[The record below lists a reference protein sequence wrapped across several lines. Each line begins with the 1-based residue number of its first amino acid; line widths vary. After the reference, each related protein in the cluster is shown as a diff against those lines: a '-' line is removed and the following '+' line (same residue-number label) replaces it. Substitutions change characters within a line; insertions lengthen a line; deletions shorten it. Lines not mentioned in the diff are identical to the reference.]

1 MSTGLI
7 EGWQHFTDTDRQEHP
22 LLNVDQWRGVL
33 DRNGFAETAA
43 FPPVDS
49 PASNLGQH
57 VLLARSRQTPSPSSR
72 VNNGQVSSVQNEAAK
87 PMPQPLSPRH
97 ADSAISTRVLDLH
110 WAAPEDVA
118 AVVKETICQ
127 VFRLDLSPEEL
138 GDRDRL
144 SDLGMDSLVALELR
158 SELSKRLGLEGRISS
173 TVAFDTGTVGE
184 LVRLLSATL
193 SPAAANPARTGHAD
207 SLRPRRKEQPHL
219 TAAQLEEMSEEEVER
234 LLKERL
240 SRQ

>member
-1 MSTGLI
+1 
-7 EGWQHFTDTDRQEHP
+7 
-22 LLNVDQWRGVL
+22 
-33 DRNGFAETAA
+33 
-43 FPPVDS
+43 
-49 PASNLGQH
+49 
-57 VLLARSRQTPSPSSR
+57 
-72 VNNGQVSSVQNEAAK
+72 
-87 PMPQPLSPRH
+87 MPQPLPPRH
-97 ADSAISTRVLDLH
+97 ADGAISARLLDLPSD
-110 WAAPEDVA
+110 APEDIA

-127 VFRLDLSPEEL
+127 VFRLDFSSEEL

-193 SPAAANPARTGHAD
+193 SPAAANSARTGHPD
-207 SLRPRRKEQPHL
+207 SLAPRRREQTHL